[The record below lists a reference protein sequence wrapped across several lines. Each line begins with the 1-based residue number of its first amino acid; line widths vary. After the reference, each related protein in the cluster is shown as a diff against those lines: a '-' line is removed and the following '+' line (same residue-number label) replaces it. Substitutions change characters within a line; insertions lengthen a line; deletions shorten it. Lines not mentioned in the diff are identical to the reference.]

1 MTAGKGIVHSEMP
14 HGDDENVG
22 LQLWINLKAK
32 EKMIEPQYQELLS
45 KDIPHVEKDGVHVA
59 VIAGESM
66 GISVSQS
73 TVGYILYYGA
83 YIFFVVTCQNKD
95 SYDVLGF

>member
-14 HGDDENVG
+14 HGDGENVG

-32 EKMIEPQYQELLS
+32 DKMIEPQYQELLS

-66 GISVSQS
+66 GINVSHSHCIAFFYSVQKLAESIYS
-73 TVGYILYYGA
+73 NRA
-83 YIFFVVTCQNKD
+83 VT
-95 SYDVLGF
+95 GFP